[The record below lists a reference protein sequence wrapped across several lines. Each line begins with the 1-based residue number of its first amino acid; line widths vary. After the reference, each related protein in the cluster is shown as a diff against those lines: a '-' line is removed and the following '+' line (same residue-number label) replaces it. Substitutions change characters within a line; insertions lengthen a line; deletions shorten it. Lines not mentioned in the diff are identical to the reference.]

1 MQCRRCSFENM
12 PGLARCGRCN
22 SVLVP
27 EAAVAVQ
34 PPRAGWTKRL
44 RPLAYRLTPLSPS
57 AWPGRIRRLTFGG
70 EGPLWAAALS
80 VVPGLGHLVAGRT
93 RAIRRF
99 WPAWAGLLAVG
110 LFLYGTTPGGVCL
123 GLAAGLHG
131 WMVCDAGGLNARI
144 EGWHMRVATSL
155 AVFLLLLL
163 VVYGGARRAA
173 GHFVR
178 GASVTEDAQAAG
190 LQDGDFVLAWRGA
203 YSRRPPAR
211 GDVVLYVMPE
221 AHGSGWFAPSG
232 ETVGRILALSGDRV
246 ALRDDKVEVTTREG
260 ASLLFSSPW
269 QVSEE
274 HVEASIPPGKV
285 FCLPPL
291 LRRSLGPRGILLSEQ
306 ILPQVALVNET
317 AVEGRVF
324 MVWNPLWHRGRFTP
338 PPPLDPG
345 AGHEPL

>member
-1 MQCRRCSFENM
+1 MKCRRCSFENM

-22 SVLVP
+22 SVLAP
-27 EAAVAVQ
+27 EAAVAVH
-34 PPRAGWTKRL
+34 PPRAGWTRRL
-44 RPLAYRLTPLSPS
+44 RPLAYRLRPRALRARPRG
-57 AWPGRIRRLTFGG
+57 ARRFTFGE

-80 VVPGLGHLVAGRT
+80 VVPGLGHLVTGRT
-93 RAIRRF
+93 RAVRWL

-123 GLAAGLHG
+123 GLAVGLHG
-131 WMVCDAGGLNARI
+131 WMVCDAGGLNGRI
-144 EGWHMRVATSL
+144 EGWHMRVAASL
-155 AVFLLLLL
+155 VVFLFLLLVL
-163 VVYGGARRAA
+163 YGGARRAA

-178 GASVTEDAQAAG
+178 GASVTEDAQAVG
-190 LQDGDFVLAWRGA
+190 LKDGDFVLAWRRA
-203 YSRRPPAR
+203 YADAPPAR

-221 AHGSGWFAPSG
+221 AHGREWFARGG
-232 ETVGRILALSGDRV
+232 ETVGRVLALSGDRV

-260 ASLLFSSPW
+260 ASLLFPLPW
-269 QVSEE
+269 HVSEE

-291 LRRSLGPRGILLSEQ
+291 HRRSFTPDGIQLSEQ

-324 MVWNPLWHRGRFTP
+324 MVWNPLWHRGRFSP
-338 PPPLDPG
+338 PPPLNPG
-345 AGHEPL
+345 AGREPL